1 MKILLIVKR
10 FGLCGG
16 MEEYVYRLSHELIE
30 RNVPVSVLCEKI
42 MTSPKNLGIRLFELG
57 EGLKK
62 PRWLSHLFFA
72 RKVNLWVT
80 KENNSEYIIHSHERI
95 KSHHITTIHSTLFNF
110 PRGKFNFPS
119 FRKLMNEYIEKREL
133 TSNKVKCIVPVS
145 QVISD
150 QISQKYPH
158 LTSKINKPVHPG
170 VTPLNIEKKKYN
182 PDQPVLGFMG
192 TEWKRKGLPKVIN
205 IWRAVRKQIPTA
217 QLCLAGFPVDEKIGL
232 LEDEM
237 KFVQIL
243 GYIKEKEDFFGRIDI
258 LLHPA
263 KKEAF
268 GMVIAEA
275 LSLGIPAVCSKEC
288 GISSSINKLNM
299 FTLSESDENND
310 WVNLI
315 LKLLNQYD
323 FVKPPC
329 ELDFPWTNVSEK
341 MLEIYS
347 SINRFEYR

>member
-1 MKILLIVKR
+1 
-10 FGLCGG
+10 
-16 MEEYVYRLSHELIE
+16 
-30 RNVPVSVLCEKI
+30 
-42 MTSPKNLGIRLFELG
+42 
-57 EGLKK
+57 
-62 PRWLSHLFFA
+62 
-72 RKVNLWVT
+72 
-80 KENNSEYIIHSHERI
+80 
-95 KSHHITTIHSTLFNF
+95 
-110 PRGKFNFPS
+110 
-119 FRKLMNEYIEKREL
+119 MNEYIEKREL

-150 QISQKYPH
+150 QISQKYP
-158 LTSKINKPVHPG
+158 LLKDRIAKPVHPG
-170 VTPLNIEKKKYN
+170 VTALYINKNKYN

-275 LSLGIPAVCSKEC
+275 LSLGMPVVCSKEC
-288 GISSSINKLNM
+288 GITTTFHSEEFSLNESATTDQWVTKTFQALDRINPSSASMCFKFNWENCADSYLN
-299 FTLSESDENND
+299 LYKK
-310 WVNLI
+310 I
-315 LKLLNQYD
+315 
-323 FVKPPC
+323 
-329 ELDFPWTNVSEK
+329 
-341 MLEIYS
+341 
-347 SINRFEYR
+347 